1 MNKIWTGWATPD
13 WRAMSWPDRLAW
25 FIGTGFGCGFFPFA
39 PGSVGSAGAVAVY
52 AVIMLVVPASGPFSP
67 FIPVGQLVALLAL
80 AGGGFIV
87 GVWATG
93 RMSTDANP
101 DPGAAVWDEFVGMW
115 LALLPLAGRD
125 WEGQFGWN
133 IGWLAAAFIVFRAF
147 DTLKPW
153 PCRRLE
159 QLHGGWGIML
169 DDVAAGVWSM
179 LALQAGA
186 VLLAL
191 AGWLWWVIETI
202 L

>member
-1 MNKIWTGWATPD
+1 MPD
-13 WRAMSWPDRLAW
+13 WRQLSWADRLAW
-25 FIGTGFGCGFFPFA
+25 VIGTGFGSGFSPIA
-39 PGSVGSAGAVAVY
+39 PGTAGSAAAVAVY
-52 AVIMLVVPASGPFSP
+52 AVIMLVVPASGPFST

-80 AGGGFIV
+80 AAGGFIV

-93 RMSTDANP
+93 RMSTDDNP

-125 WEGQFGWN
+125 WEWGYGWN
-133 IGWLAAAFIVFRAF
+133 IGWLVAAFIVFRTF
-147 DTLKPW
+147 DVLKPW

-159 QLHGGWGIML
+159 RLPGGWGIML

-179 LALQAGA
+179 LVLQAGA

-191 AGWLWWVIETI
+191 VAWLAWVIETI